1 MTTKRPHEV
10 PISMPKKIDQ
20 ELKDQVISMYIAGI
34 TAPQISEETG
44 VKLTSV
50 KKIAERNQ
58 LGQLRKVTES
68 KAITKLT
75 DLVAES
81 KVRTIEV
88 IDPLVEKLVIKAHK
102 LLDGAEADDMT
113 PKDVL
118 NALEPLIRIR
128 SRLKGEITQKH
139 EINTNTA
146 LFMQIMEA
154 AERMPK
160 EAIEVKE
167 WDLIE

>member
-1 MTTKRPHEV
+1 
-10 PISMPKKIDQ
+10 MPKKIDQ
-20 ELKDQVISMYIAGI
+20 KLKDKVISLYIAGI
-34 TAPQISEETG
+34 PASQISEETG
-44 VKLTSV
+44 VKLVTV
-50 KKIAERNQ
+50 KRIAERNQ
-58 LGQLRKVTES
+58 LGQLRKVS
-68 KAITKLT
+68 GDKAITKLT

-88 IDPLVEKLVIKAHK
+88 IDPLIEKLTIKAHQ
-102 LLDGAEADDMT
+102 LLDGPEANEMT
-113 PKDVL
+113 PKEVL
-118 NALEPLIRIR
+118 NALEPLMRVR

-160 EAIEVKE
+160 EAIRLKN

>member
-1 MTTKRPHEV
+1 
-10 PISMPKKIDQ
+10 MPKKISA
-20 ELKDQVISMYIAGI
+20 ELRDKVISLYVAGI
-34 TAPQISEETG
+34 AASEISEQTG
-44 VKLTSV
+44 IKLTTI
-50 KKIAERNQ
+50 KRIAERNQ

-88 IDPLVEKLVIKAHK
+88 IDPLVEKLVVRAHE
-102 LLDGAEADDMT
+102 LLEGPEAEGMT

-146 LFMQIMEA
+146 LFMRIMEA
-154 AERMPK
+154 AEKLPK
-160 EAIEVKE
+160 DFIPAKKFKLLE
-167 WDLIE
+167 